1 MTDAQAKVN
10 SRRGVR
16 VSTGKKKSKLQVL
29 RSRLFGR
36 MKRKETEG
44 LMKQSQSASDVTAE
58 AAREGEGDSE
68 DEFLY
73 SHSRLAS
80 RAMSHDSIFLA
91 DEAQAP
97 VEPVRI
103 LSQESVHGKI
113 KALQMKLQQQNLRL
127 GPPPL
132 LIPGKRAE
140 DTGVSSEDDG
150 LPHSPPEI
158 SLSLPEGLARGAPK
172 FPDTHRHLS
181 SLSLAGTGSEE
192 EEQACSQPSSRPL
205 SPGTKPPPPTAPAA
219 APPPGV
225 DFDSPAQFTPCLDNS
240 AARHRMSVKP
250 RNQRVSV
257 KGRRLPSQHVS
268 RPRSESLNA
277 LDRALPETDEEEEG
291 EVPRDP
297 IRLRSYSTQV
307 IRSGEGGALRDP
319 LVGKVRL
326 TGEGFGVGHT
336 DTDLLEEHVTMNPLF
351 LRPMPQGLEA
361 PWVLDL
367 ETGAT
372 PPNSAELQKPSQT
385 EHPSAGPP
393 QGGSDPG
400 QRDSLKDTPAPSTT
414 PTPTPAG
421 LLSVSESGLPKSP
434 MRRVQG
440 VAREPVWPP
449 AQPKTQPFPTPTAA
463 AAAAA
468 QQSTA
473 PWRSSLKRNT
483 TEQTQWDCLRPEP
496 SQSVTAPPAGSDD
509 QPSSEGADHGKPQG
523 PGSGSFRFSIA
534 SAWDRPRG
542 GSLLGR
548 EERRGAKSSSD
559 SPEVPAG
566 KPEEAKPRL
575 QPLNPGSGG
584 KGEGG
589 PPVKASFPSSRREEE
604 TVAAPEEPKPKDQPR
619 NLGLFQERTNPNAR
633 GKEGTAP
640 RGPAWGA
647 GGGGGGSVPKQVAV
661 ETATRGAEEGKDSRE
676 TRSRGSEE
684 ESEGEKDE
692 RATFGVRLRSTS
704 QSAKYRQRE
713 APNPE
718 TKPPSLSVEGCPPSQ
733 SPDHQASLPG
743 QSRVPPGS
751 PFGQSRNTQ
760 GGPLGQSRDTQG
772 SPFGQSRDT
781 QGCLQGQSRSPQAL
795 TPTKRPDLLKQH
807 NVAAQGS
814 QSLRREGED
823 RGAVPGHPCLKPP
836 LHRTRTSPNSDLPA
850 SPAHPPSTPSSSTK
864 CDHGD
869 RERPGESK
877 RGDDVDMPTDP
888 SLDSGPAPKPA
899 SAPPKEAE
907 PVVSEPVASEPA
919 WMTMAREKTRSLQ
932 QMFTSRLP
940 REFAVTTPTATP
952 TATPKPSPL
961 PAPLTPVPP
970 TPAPGPAPGP
980 APQPAPQH
988 PPLAIASGRGDR
1000 APQGRADRGAPTEK
1014 TKNEKNEKTPLAE
1027 SAAPPSDKRQERTDR
1042 SFPVGGKQTEAKAAP
1057 AETHSTAAAAP
1068 HRAEA
1073 KMEGRLACRV
1083 HSSEAAPSSTPA
1095 PSREREDR
1103 QPVRPEVLSAAPAVS
1118 SGGQPSWMELAKR
1131 KSLAWSDKAM
1141 D

>member
-1 MTDAQAKVN
+1 
-10 SRRGVR
+10 
-16 VSTGKKKSKLQVL
+16 
-29 RSRLFGR
+29 
-36 MKRKETEG
+36 
-44 LMKQSQSASDVTAE
+44 
-58 AAREGEGDSE
+58 
-68 DEFLY
+68 
-73 SHSRLAS
+73 
-80 RAMSHDSIFLA
+80 MSHDSIFLA

-158 SLSLPEGLARGAPK
+158 SLSLPEGLARGTPK

-192 EEQACSQPSSRPL
+192 EEQVMQLPVCMLALSLRPAPCP
-205 SPGTKPPPPTAPAA
+205 PGRPPPPPR
-219 APPPGV
+219 PPPPRR
-225 DFDSPAQFTPCLDNS
+225 PAWTRQPRPVHPCLDNS

-307 IRSGEGGALRDP
+307 IRSGEGGP
-319 LVGKVRL
+319 
-326 TGEGFGVGHT
+326 
-336 DTDLLEEHVTMNPLF
+336 
-351 LRPMPQGLEA
+351 
-361 PWVLDL
+361 
-367 ETGAT
+367 
-372 PPNSAELQKPSQT
+372 
-385 EHPSAGPP
+385 AGPP
-393 QGGSDPG
+393 GGE
-400 QRDSLKDTPAPSTT
+400 DTPAPSTT

-449 AQPKTQPFPTPTAA
+449 AQPKTQPLPTPAVA

-640 RGPAWGA
+640 GARLGA
-647 GGGGGGSVPKQVAV
+647 GGG
-661 ETATRGAEEGKDSRE
+661 RGSRE
-676 TRSRGSEE
+676 
-684 ESEGEKDE
+684 
-692 RATFGVRLRSTS
+692 A
-704 QSAKYRQRE
+704 A
-713 APNPE
+713 
-718 TKPPSLSVEGCPPSQ
+718 
-733 SPDHQASLPG
+733 
-743 QSRVPPGS
+743 
-751 PFGQSRNTQ
+751 
-760 GGPLGQSRDTQG
+760 
-772 SPFGQSRDT
+772 
-781 QGCLQGQSRSPQAL
+781 PQAL

-836 LHRTRTSPNSDLPA
+836 LHRTRTSPNSDPPA

-952 TATPKPSPL
+952 TATPKPSPQ
-961 PAPLTPVPP
+961 PVPLTPCPDP
-970 TPAPGPAPGP
+970 CARPRARPRTPARPTAPP
-980 APQPAPQH
+980 
-988 PPLAIASGRGDR
+988 SGHSIREGR
-1000 APQGRADRGAPTEK
+1000 QGAQGRADRGAPTEK

-1042 SFPVGGKQTEAKAAP
+1042 SFPVGGKTEAKAAP

-1095 PSREREDR
+1095 QSREREDR